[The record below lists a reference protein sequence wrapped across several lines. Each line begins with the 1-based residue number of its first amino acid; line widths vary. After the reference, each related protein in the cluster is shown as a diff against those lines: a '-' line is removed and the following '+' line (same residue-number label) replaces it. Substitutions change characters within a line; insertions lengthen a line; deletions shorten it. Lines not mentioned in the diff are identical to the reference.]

1 MYRKEIEGWLKH
13 FDFILLDL
21 VCLQFAF
28 VLAYAFR
35 GYGLNPYAQILY
47 RDMAIFLTCADLIV
61 LFSLETLKGVLK
73 RSGRMEF
80 LATAQHVIVL
90 FGLSLLYL
98 FALQLG
104 VSYSRLT
111 LFLTFLIYAM
121 LTYVVRNVWKQFL
134 RKKKAEGGERSL
146 LVITAP
152 EIAETVIGNLKA
164 NNYAGY
170 TIAGVVLAGGTAGD
184 AAGGAAGALYDVPRD
199 RKEATGS
206 ASVPEEAQEMAD
218 AWRES
223 AASLDHTG
231 TTVWEP
237 DMRREDGWDGRDIA
251 GVPVVAEWRDAAMYV
266 CREWIDE
273 VLLVPSDGMKFP
285 EELRRELQ
293 ETGVT
298 IHLNLANMS
307 GEPGKKQFIERISG
321 YTVLTT
327 TINYA
332 SSRRLFLK
340 RMLDIAGGIVG
351 CIITG
356 FLFVF
361 VAPAICIESP
371 GPVFFTQERVGK
383 NGKKFKMYKFRSMYP
398 DADARKAEL
407 LKQNKMSDSKMFKLD
422 FDPRVIGNR
431 ILPDGTKKSGIGQ
444 FLRNTSL
451 DEFPQF
457 FNVLRGDM
465 SLVGTRPPL
474 VGEVS
479 EYELHHRSRLS
490 IKLGITGLWQ
500 ISGRS
505 DITDFEEVV
514 RLDRQY
520 ISEWNLW
527 LDIKILLKTVAVV
540 LRRKGAE

>member
-28 VLAYAFR
+28 VLAYALR
-35 GYGLNPYAQILY
+35 GNGLNPYAQTLY
-47 RDMAIFLTCADLIV
+47 RDMAIFLTCADLIAI
-61 LFSLETLKGVLK
+61 FSLETLKSVLK

-98 FALQLG
+98 FVLQLG

-111 LFLTFLIYAM
+111 LFLMFLIYAL
-121 LTYVVRNVWKQFL
+121 LTYVVRNVWKKL
-134 RKKKAEGGERSL
+134 LKKKRAEGGERSL

-152 EIAETVIGNLKA
+152 EIAEGVIENIKA

-170 TIAGVVLAGGTAGD
+170 TIAGVVLAGG
-184 AAGGAAGALYDVPRD
+184 AAETSVAMPQKQD
-199 RKEATGS
+199 EAVRVAD
-206 ASVPEEAQEMAD
+206 ASVSESVREMAD

-231 TTVWEP
+231 TTVWEAG
-237 DMRREDGWDGRDIA
+237 MRRDDDYDGYSIA
-251 GVPVVAEWRDAAMYV
+251 GVPIVAEWQDAAMYV

-273 VLLVPSDGMKFP
+273 VLLVPPDGMKFP

-371 GPVFFTQERVGK
+371 GPVFFAQERVGK
-383 NGKKFKMYKFRSMYP
+383 NGKKFKMYKSRSMYP
-398 DADARKAEL
+398 DADERKAEL

-490 IKLGITGLWQ
+490 IKPGITGLWQ

-527 LDIKILLKTVAVV
+527 LDIKILLKTVVVV
-540 LRRKGAE
+540 LKRKGAE